1 MIDTYLIRTGDRW
14 TEHKIANG
22 APSLIAGRIT
32 GGMPSEWPLWNDYE
46 DREALDEAAAEI
58 QRLRPGAKI
67 VIAPQI
73 SGQGGLCDGRNIYV
87 GASGDVPIMLTLLH
101 YAHHLLAKKLPNAD
115 RLALARHGGQIRTA
129 WRVTGREGEWA
140 ALPGEAEAE
149 AYAAWRCRG
158 PDAAPEW
165 QGRPGVPPAAEV
177 IDVWLRMLGRAEQ
190 PEPVWRLEP
199 EPEMEPETMW
209 VYDDYGR
216 RLRPWV
222 WPEDDD

>member
-73 SGQGGLCDGRNIYV
+73 SGQGGLCDGRNLYV
-87 GASGDVPIMLTLLH
+87 GASGERAVIVTLQH
-101 YAHHLLAKKLPNAD
+101 QAPHPARKK
-115 RLALARHGGQIRTA
+115 H
-129 WRVTGREGEWA
+129 
-140 ALPGEAEAE
+140 
-149 AYAAWRCRG
+149 
-158 PDAAPEW
+158 
-165 QGRPGVPPAAEV
+165 
-177 IDVWLRMLGRAEQ
+177 
-190 PEPVWRLEP
+190 
-199 EPEMEPETMW
+199 
-209 VYDDYGR
+209 
-216 RLRPWV
+216 
-222 WPEDDD
+222 